1 MAYTEAKKRANGKWN
16 RAQDNICIR
25 VPAGNREKW
34 KAAADKME
42 LSLTSFIALAANE
55 KIRRDHLLGDE

>member
-1 MAYTEAKKRANGKWN
+1 MAYTEAKKRANDKWN

-34 KAAADKME
+34 KAAADKID
-42 LSLTSFIALAANE
+42 LSLTAFLMTAASE
-55 KIRRDHLLGDE
+55 KIARDHLLDDE